1 MSSTALKLLTAFLML
16 IGVACGT
23 EKGCFWHITDC
34 RWRVIFAVIFML
46 MYNGKKTQDDYWGR
60 AL

>member
-1 MSSTALKLLTAFLML
+1 MSSTALKLLAAFLML

-34 RWRVIFAVIFML
+34 RWLVIFAVIFML
-46 MYNGKKTQDDYWGR
+46 MYNGKKNAR
-60 AL
+60 

>member
-23 EKGCFWHITDC
+23 EKGCFRHITDC

-46 MYNGKKTQDDYWGR
+46 MYNGKKNAR
-60 AL
+60 